1 MIVLSR
7 RQRGVRIPL
16 GTTLLTRGFAY
27 ALWNPY
33 RLAPQLPQ
41 RLFLTPVLG
50 KGMMVGSSASRPNR
64 TRVVIP
70 VR

>member
-1 MIVLSR
+1 V
-7 RQRGVRIPL
+7 
-16 GTTLLTRGFAY
+16 LTRGFAE

-41 RLFLTPVLG
+41 RLFLTPYLG

>member
-1 MIVLSR
+1 VLTK
-7 RQRGVRIPL
+7 GL
-16 GTTLLTRGFAY
+16 AE

-33 RLAPQLPQ
+33 RLATQLSQ

-50 KGMMVGSSASRPNR
+50 KGMMVGSSASHPNR